1 MNMDL
6 IIIYYYLLFI
16 DVLINVIWK
25 YIIFRDYFLFI
36 EIRDIGGRE
45 GGLDEWRIE
54 IEDRNRSGFG

>member
-54 IEDRNRSGFG
+54 IEDCYRSGFG

>member
-54 IEDRNRSGFG
+54 IEDRYRSGFG

>member
-45 GGLDEWRIE
+45 GGLDEWRIK
-54 IEDRNRSGFG
+54 IEDRYRSGFG

>member
-36 EIRDIGGRE
+36 EIWDIGGRE